1 MQNDYHEF
9 SMLPLENSF
18 PLQVRWVN
26 KQLFVVNPMN
36 NSDKVKVKDEILSI
50 NGIETANL
58 ISDIY
63 EHIAAQANIQTYKTQ
78 LFQYLF
84 CCFNTLRIRIAKNF

>member
-9 SMLPLENSF
+9 SILPLENSF
-18 PLQVRWVN
+18 PLQVRLVN

-50 NGIETANL
+50 NGIETQ
-58 ISDIY
+58 IS
-63 EHIAAQANIQTYKTQ
+63 
-78 LFQYLF
+78 FQYL
-84 CCFNTLRIRIAKNF
+84 